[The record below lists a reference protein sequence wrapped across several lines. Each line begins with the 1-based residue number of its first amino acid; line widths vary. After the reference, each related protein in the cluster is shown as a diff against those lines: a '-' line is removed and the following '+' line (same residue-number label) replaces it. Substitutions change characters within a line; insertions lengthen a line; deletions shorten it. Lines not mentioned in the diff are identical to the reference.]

1 MGGTHERH
9 EVSGTT
15 GTEGG
20 AADADVSGP
29 DVSGPD
35 ADVSGPDVSGPDA
48 GGARALAA
56 LGVPPDEE
64 FLYRALLTRPRATV
78 AELASATGWNAD
90 RVRRRTRALEQ
101 RGMLLRTACRP
112 ARFTPAP
119 PDVVLDALA
128 RRREEEIARAR
139 LAAVALTDAFRTAGP
154 EEGPALQQLGGDGPS
169 LDRMARR
176 LQTVAREEVL
186 TLGVPDPG
194 APPGGPGVPPGGPG
208 TPSVVRRR
216 ALYDPGSVPVQPGVE
231 GRLLVEPAPLALVV
245 ADRRTALVRGPGQGR
260 EAVEG
265 AVLLRPSAL
274 LDGLLTLYEL
284 LWQRS
289 VPPGDDAADGP
300 LSAADQQLL
309 SLSAAGLTDR
319 AIARRLGVAQR
330 TVERRMR
337 RIMNA
342 LGARTRFQAGLQA
355 AGHGISAVRS
365 APGTCPHR

>member
-1 MGGTHERH
+1 M
-9 EVSGTT
+9 SGTT
-15 GTEGG
+15 GTDASTG
-20 AADADVSGP
+20 AGAGA
-29 DVSGPD
+29 
-35 ADVSGPDVSGPDA
+35 GPDA
-48 GGARALAA
+48 GAESGTDEDVDGARRPGGLAA

-78 AELASATGWNAD
+78 AELATATGWNAA
-90 RVRRRTRALEQ
+90 RVRRRTRALER

-112 ARFTPAP
+112 VRFTPAP

-139 LAAVALTDAFRTAGP
+139 LAAVALTDAFRAAGP
-154 EEGPALQQLGGDGPS
+154 EEGPALQRLGGDGPS

-176 LQTVAREEVL
+176 LQAVAREEVL

-194 APPGGPGVPPGGPG
+194 AALGVPG
-208 TPSVVRRR
+208 TSPVVRR
-216 ALYDPGSVPVQPGVE
+216 ALYDPGPAPAPPGVE
-231 GRLLVEPAPLALVV
+231 GRVLVEPAPLALVV
-245 ADRRTALVRGPGQGR
+245 VDRRTALVRGPGQGPDA
-260 EAVEG
+260 EEG
-265 AVLLRPSAL
+265 ALLLRASAL

-284 LWQRS
+284 LWERS
-289 VPPGDDAADGP
+289 VPAGDEGADGP

-309 SLSAAGLTDR
+309 TLSAAGLTDR

-337 RIMNA
+337 RIMNE

-355 AGHGISAVRS
+355 AGHGISAVRNG
-365 APGTCPHR
+365 PGTCPHR